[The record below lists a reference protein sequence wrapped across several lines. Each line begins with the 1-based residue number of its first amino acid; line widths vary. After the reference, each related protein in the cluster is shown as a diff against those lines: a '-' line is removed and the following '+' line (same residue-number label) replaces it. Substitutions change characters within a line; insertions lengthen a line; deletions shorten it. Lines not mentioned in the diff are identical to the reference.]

1 MGSEQFTYNLFVK
14 MASEDENCHEI
25 AKEARLMEREVGVY
39 MKMIP
44 RLKMILNI
52 EADANLLPL
61 SDVIY
66 GAYQGSGDGILVAM
80 DLYRE
85 HFSPLNLSDQL
96 SLSSLITIVETLA
109 KFHATSAAF
118 LKRTAYKEFERE
130 YPQISGSFYDSN
142 GVFNKTMKQL
152 QVKTFKK

>member
-1 MGSEQFTYNLFVK
+1 

-25 AKEARLMEREVGVY
+25 AKEARLMEREVGIY

-52 EADANLLPL
+52 DADSNLIPL

-66 GAYQGSGDGILVAM
+66 GAHQGSGDGILVAM
-80 DLYRE
+80 DLYKE
-85 HFSPLNLSDQL
+85 YFSPLNLCDQL
-96 SLSSLITIVETLA
+96 SLTSLIKIVETLA

-118 LKRTAYKEFERE
+118 IKRTSYPEFERE

-142 GVFNKTMKQL
+142 GVFNQTMKQL
-152 QVKTFKK
+152 QVKTFKKYLLFQISSN

>member
-1 MGSEQFTYNLFVK
+1 

-25 AKEARLMEREVGVY
+25 AKEARLMEREVGIY

-52 EADANLLPL
+52 DADSNLIPL

-85 HFSPLNLSDQL
+85 HFSPLNLCDQL
-96 SLSSLITIVETLA
+96 SLTSLIKIVETLA

-118 LKRTAYKEFERE
+118 LKRTSYTEFERE

-142 GVFNKTMKQL
+142 GVFNQTMKQL
-152 QVKTFKK
+152 QVKTFKKYLLFKISSN